1 MINVTISF
9 GDSINLFGHGGY
21 SVNDHNH
28 LSCLLY
34 EYANLMM
41 EVSIMEEK
49 LQIVELVVWGNARD
63 GFDVNQSFY
72 TDRYIDCERAFS
84 SVRKL
89 FRDLRNLGYI
99 IPKGSYIEY
108 QGGGIEVYARN
119 GMPLLYLQESA

>member
-1 MINVTISF
+1 MIIDN
-9 GDSINLFGHGGY
+9 
-21 SVNDHNH
+21 
-28 LSCLLY
+28 
-34 EYANLMM
+34 
-41 EVSIMEEK
+41 MEEK
-49 LQIVELVVWGNARD
+49 LRVIELDVWGNARD

-119 GMPLLYLQESA
+119 GKPLLYLEDEADIPF